1 MLELPAFFQPSP
13 TESNVNVPPQSDP
26 KAMVEYYEKTTLN
39 LGVHSRMMRLH
50 RPWLSRGYD
59 DERFSYSKEQCIRA
73 ARAGLRLMCGGE
85 NNHVAQ
91 FLEKWW
97 WVLPYSVGLLLHKGV
112 LMSRI
117 PLFHVSVSAMVVIID
132 LLVSYERYFDEQSAD
147 ISVRTRETCIQAKQS
162 ARLRKSR
169 VVSTI

>member
-1 MLELPAFFQPSP
+1 MLELPTFFQPSP
-13 TESNVNVPPQSDP
+13 TSEAVPPHTDP

-39 LGVHSRMMRLH
+39 LGLHSRMMRLH
-50 RPWLSRGYD
+50 RPFLSRGYD

-97 WVLPYSVGLLLHKGV
+97 YVFLLPLTSQSIILYCLLAHGV
-112 LMSRI
+112 ICLAAEQRRLPLILLCSFLLTCRI

-132 LLVSYERYFDEQSAD
+132 LLVSCLRPEM
-147 ISVRTRETCIQAKQS
+147 RTS
-162 ARLRKSR
+162 S
-169 VVSTI
+169 

>member
-1 MLELPAFFQPSP
+1 MLELPPFFQPSP
-13 TESNVNVPPQSDP
+13 SSSEIVPPYSDP

-39 LGVHSRMMRLH
+39 LGLHSRMMRLH

-59 DERFSYSKEQCIRA
+59 DERFAYSKEQCIRA

-97 WVLPYSVGLLLHKGV
+97 YVPIHPSYLLYSLPLSVFHATVRSAGV
-112 LMSRI
+112 WRLMSRI

-132 LLVSYERYFDEQSAD
+132 LLVSLTSSQ
-147 ISVRTRETCIQAKQS
+147 
-162 ARLRKSR
+162 
-169 VVSTI
+169 

>member
-1 MLELPAFFQPSP
+1 VDGELRRTMLEFFQPTP
-13 TESNVNVPPQSDP
+13 TDSSTPPYADP

-39 LGVHSRMMRLH
+39 LGLHSRMMRLH
-50 RPWLSRGYD
+50 RPFLSRGYD

-97 WVLPYSVGLLLHKGV
+97 CVFSALTSSFLLSISCHL
-112 LMSRI
+112 RD
-117 PLFHVSVSAMVVIID
+117 PL
-132 LLVSYERYFDEQSAD
+132 
-147 ISVRTRETCIQAKQS
+147 TRENVQAND
-162 ARLRKSR
+162 
-169 VVSTI
+169 

>member
-1 MLELPAFFQPSP
+1 MLELPTFFQPTP
-13 TESNVNVPPQSDP
+13 TESHIPPYNDP

-39 LGVHSRMMRLH
+39 LGLHSRMMRLH
-50 RPWLSRGYD
+50 RPFLSRGYD

-97 WVLPYSVGLLLHKGV
+97 SVFPVFLPS
-112 LMSRI
+112 
-117 PLFHVSVSAMVVIID
+117 
-132 LLVSYERYFDEQSAD
+132 
-147 ISVRTRETCIQAKQS
+147 
-162 ARLRKSR
+162 
-169 VVSTI
+169 

>member
-1 MLELPAFFQPSP
+1 MLELPTFFQPSP
-13 TESNVNVPPQSDP
+13 TSEAVPPHTDP

-39 LGVHSRMMRLH
+39 LGLHSRMMRLH
-50 RPWLSRGYD
+50 RPFLSRGYD

-97 WVLPYSVGLLLHKGV
+97 WVFRLPYFLQTQIHFPPRLSEFMCYLPHSSSGGSMLHPHLLQL
-112 LMSRI
+112 
-117 PLFHVSVSAMVVIID
+117 LFAHS
-132 LLVSYERYFDEQSAD
+132 
-147 ISVRTRETCIQAKQS
+147 
-162 ARLRKSR
+162 
-169 VVSTI
+169 

>member
-1 MLELPAFFQPSP
+1 MTQADDVVDGELRRKMLELPPFFQPSP
-13 TESNVNVPPQSDP
+13 SSEKVPPYSDP

-39 LGVHSRMMRLH
+39 LGLHSRMMRLH

-59 DERFSYSKEQCIRA
+59 DERFAYSKEQCIRA

-97 WVLPYSVGLLLHKGV
+97 YVPLHPFYLV
-112 LMSRI
+112 Y
-117 PLFHVSVSAMVVIID
+117 PLSLFRCDSSLCWRMEA
-132 LLVSYERYFDEQSAD
+132 DEQD
-147 ISVRTRETCIQAKQS
+147 PTLPRIC
-162 ARLRKSR
+162 LGHGCYH
-169 VVSTI
+169 

>member
-1 MLELPAFFQPSP
+1 MSYQLARLKFSELVYKQIWQANNGGNPAYSWVYVFLFFSYRTNKANEQSKRLVANITIDGRKTDDIVDSELRRTMLELPTFFQPSP
-13 TESNVNVPPQSDP
+13 TSEAVPPHTDP

-39 LGVHSRMMRLH
+39 LGLHSRMMRLH
-50 RPWLSRGYD
+50 RPFLSRGYD

-97 WVLPYSVGLLLHKGV
+97 
-112 LMSRI
+112 
-117 PLFHVSVSAMVVIID
+117 
-132 LLVSYERYFDEQSAD
+132 
-147 ISVRTRETCIQAKQS
+147 
-162 ARLRKSR
+162 
-169 VVSTI
+169 

>member
-1 MLELPAFFQPSP
+1 MLELPTFFQPSSSA
-13 TESNVNVPPQSDP
+13 EVVPPHSDP

-39 LGVHSRMMRLH
+39 LGLHSRMMRLH

-59 DERFSYSKEQCIRA
+59 DERFAYSKEQCIRA

-97 WVLPYSVGLLLHKGV
+97 YVLVLLPSCL
-112 LMSRI
+112 L
-117 PLFHVSVSAMVVIID
+117 A
-132 LLVSYERYFDEQSAD
+132 LLVLER
-147 ISVRTRETCIQAKQS
+147 CI
-162 ARLRKSR
+162 LC
-169 VVSTI
+169 

>member
-1 MLELPAFFQPSP
+1 MGVRPPLNFMVCYYDRANVRLNMDGELRRTMLELPTFFQPSP
-13 TESNVNVPPQSDP
+13 ISEVVPPSTDP

-39 LGVHSRMMRLH
+39 LGLHSRMMRLH
-50 RPWLSRGYD
+50 RPFLSRGYD

-97 WVLPYSVGLLLHKGV
+97 
-112 LMSRI
+112 
-117 PLFHVSVSAMVVIID
+117 
-132 LLVSYERYFDEQSAD
+132 
-147 ISVRTRETCIQAKQS
+147 
-162 ARLRKSR
+162 
-169 VVSTI
+169 

>member
-1 MLELPAFFQPSP
+1 MGRKTDYIVDSELRRTMLELPTFFQPSP
-13 TESNVNVPPQSDP
+13 TSEAVPPHTDP

-39 LGVHSRMMRLH
+39 LGLHSRMMRLH
-50 RPWLSRGYD
+50 RPFLSRGYD

-97 WVLPYSVGLLLHKGV
+97 
-112 LMSRI
+112 
-117 PLFHVSVSAMVVIID
+117 
-132 LLVSYERYFDEQSAD
+132 
-147 ISVRTRETCIQAKQS
+147 
-162 ARLRKSR
+162 
-169 VVSTI
+169 